1 MQIWDSDITN
11 NYKYIDKDIFYDN
24 EKISELFE
32 VVEMSA
38 FDRNISEWEVFYE
51 KIECLFSLINSRTD
65 LKRYDDNDYYYLIT

>member
-32 VVEMSA
+32 VIEMSA
-38 FDRNISEWEVFYE
+38 FDRNIP
-51 KIECLFSLINSRTD
+51 
-65 LKRYDDNDYYYLIT
+65 

>member
-38 FDRNISEWEVFYE
+38 CDRNIPELEVFYE
-51 KIECLFSLINSRTD
+51 KIEYLFSLINSGTD
-65 LKRYDDNDYYYLIT
+65 LKRYERYDKYYYY

>member
-1 MQIWDSDITN
+1 MVDTIKLYKYDCDITN

-38 FDRNISEWEVFYE
+38 CDRNISEWEVFYE
-51 KIECLFSLINSRTD
+51 KIEYLFSLINQE
-65 LKRYDDNDYYYLIT
+65 LI